1 MMNISSNG
9 ERNKGL
15 MGAGITHIS
24 LVSFL
29 R

>member
-1 MMNISSNG
+1 MMNTSANG
-9 ERNKGL
+9 EWKKGL
-15 MGAGITHIS
+15 MGAGNTHIS